1 MATYH
6 DISVDPA
13 PFKADVDFSAC
24 VTTIYRLVTV
34 ASTAGNVKLANGASN
49 PAALGVIQNSPSLG
63 GEAAVRVIGFSKL
76 AGRSATCNLRP
87 GTFLVAASDGFAE
100 AQTVAPGSP
109 VFGRWMGPTLT
120 GAGTSGIGEALLF
133 GYTACAVSAS

>member
-6 DISVDPA
+6 NISISSA

-24 VTTIYRLVTV
+24 VTSIYRLVTV
-34 ASTAGNVKLANGASN
+34 ASTYGSVKLGNGASN
-49 PAALGVIQNSPSLG
+49 PTALGVIQNSPSLG
-63 GEAAVRVIGFSKL
+63 GEAAVMVVGFSKI

-87 GTFLVAASDGFAE
+87 GTLIVCASDGFAE
-100 AQTVAPGSP
+100 AQVVPPGSA
-109 VFGRWMGPTLT
+109 VCGRWMGPTLT

-133 GYTACAVSAS
+133 GFSACSVSAS